1 MRKSLLKI
9 IICFM
14 SVMLLAGCENDSDA
28 SDSAPEDKPEN
39 VSEPVKEEETTSLAQ
54 RMAGKYSYKYS
65 DEELY
70 IMDVIP
76 FGDNLYA
83 FCGQAMT
90 EDSDSTEAYTFWAS
104 EFIPYD
110 ADKITGDT
118 VTVNEL
124 RFSVM
129 SNAGKYWDRGC
140 KGTVTL
146 TDDGLVFEGFEND
159 GFLTADNGDSRL
171 FVKDDRVENA
181 FSYLKDDKK
190 EGPEE
195 LQGLWV
201 YGDDDIDQYIKISGS
216 NMYIYRKDPGQEVF
230 YAAGSCDFHDGSF
243 EFSGNLIEN
252 GGMPFELTGEYKTDG
267 GGLTLKVQGY
277 DVPDWLLGSEDFRQV
292 SEQQVHVTT
301 MDEVE

>member
-110 ADKITGDT
+110 ASEMESTDGDS
-118 VTVNEL
+118 VRVKEL

-129 SNAGKYWDRGC
+129 SQAGKYWDRGQD
-140 KGTVTL
+140 GTITL
-146 TDDGLVFEGFEND
+146 TDDGLVYTRAHPYILGNRRMAL
-159 GFLTADNGDSRL
+159 FLGLYSRASAESLMQRTETAMLPIR
-171 FVKDDRVENA
+171 A
-181 FSYLKDDKK
+181 Y
-190 EGPEE
+190 P
-195 LQGLWV
+195 
-201 YGDDDIDQYIKISGS
+201 
-216 NMYIYRKDPGQEVF
+216 
-230 YAAGSCDFHDGSF
+230 AA
-243 EFSGNLIEN
+243 
-252 GGMPFELTGEYKTDG
+252 
-267 GGLTLKVQGY
+267 
-277 DVPDWLLGSEDFRQV
+277 
-292 SEQQVHVTT
+292 
-301 MDEVE
+301 